1 MRYNDIP
8 CGTTTHNSHV
18 HFTHYNDD
26 CYIEYVTRVN
36 GPDDK
41 WHDTVHDVHDAKAFI
56 SLRASKPDFMA
67 PITRAYTSQTYTR
80 YRHPKVCP

>member
-1 MRYNDIP
+1 M
-8 CGTTTHNSHV
+8 

-41 WHDTVHDVHDAKAFI
+41 RHDNVEQLRVIEIRRLCFLNLRINNCQVGRQFI
-56 SLRASKPDFMA
+56 SGSRGMIGTVKV
-67 PITRAYTSQTYTR
+67 PINELQ
-80 YRHPKVCP
+80 VI